1 MSALC
6 MAGDLR
12 DAVIAAV
19 NISAPVSCCDDADNV
34 LFFDASFFYGE
45 FKTLSALIIAPPPVG
60 IIIVDLIFPS

>member
-45 FKTLSALIIAPPPVG
+45 FKTLFGIIAPPPVG